1 MSESAA
7 SWAAELPALLVG
19 RGEVEFQLLLNLVSA
34 RRISVL
40 PHWKSCSRWLMICL
54 MLLFLGLSAFG
65 VGASMSISR
74 WNRSH
79 QNASESLVEQEVMT
93 HEMSLDNM

>member
-7 SWAAELPALLVG
+7 IWAAELPALLFG
-19 RGEVEFQLLLNLVSA
+19 RGDVEFQLLLNLVSA
-34 RRISVL
+34 RRVSML
-40 PHWKSCSRWLMICL
+40 PHWKSCSHWLMIRL

-65 VGASMSISR
+65 VGASMSISK

-79 QNASESLVEQEVMT
+79 QNASESLVEEAVKT
-93 HEMSLDNM
+93 HEMSLGSI